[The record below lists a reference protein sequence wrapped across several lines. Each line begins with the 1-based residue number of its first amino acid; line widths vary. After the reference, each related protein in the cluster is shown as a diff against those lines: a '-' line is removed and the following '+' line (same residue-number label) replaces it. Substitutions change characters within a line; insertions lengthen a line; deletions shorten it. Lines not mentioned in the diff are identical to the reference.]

1 MIISSIDL
9 PLSLIEPFVATFTPL
24 VFYAALLVVFGFVMI
39 RFGFARSKRVLP
51 APYCRGRFL
60 TENEKSFLQAL
71 ELALG
76 GHYRVFAQVRL
87 AELVDVAAGV
97 DAARRRAGL
106 NKIFGKSIDFVL
118 CHRETFDP
126 IAVIEVDDR
135 THRLAHRQERDVFV
149 NAVFAQVGLPVVRVP
164 ASRAYS
170 ASRIR
175 EMLACAGLQGRSSL
189 ARDRAV

>member
-1 MIISSIDL
+1 MIIANGDL
-9 PLSLIEPFVATFTPL
+9 PLSLIEPFVVTFTPL
-24 VFYAALLVVFGFVMI
+24 VFYAALLLVFGLIMI
-39 RFGFARSKRVLP
+39 RFGFGRSKGVLP

-87 AELVDVAAGV
+87 AELVDVEAGV
-97 DAARRRAGL
+97 DAARRQIAL
-106 NKIFGKSIDFVL
+106 NKVFGKSVDFVL
-118 CHRETFDP
+118 CNRQTFDP

-135 THRLAHRQERDVFV
+135 THLLTRRKKRDAFV
-149 NAVFAQVGLPVVRVP
+149 NAVFAQAGLPVVRVP

-170 ASRIR
+170 ALRIR
-175 EMLACAGLQGRSSL
+175 EMLVCAGLDG
-189 ARDRAV
+189 